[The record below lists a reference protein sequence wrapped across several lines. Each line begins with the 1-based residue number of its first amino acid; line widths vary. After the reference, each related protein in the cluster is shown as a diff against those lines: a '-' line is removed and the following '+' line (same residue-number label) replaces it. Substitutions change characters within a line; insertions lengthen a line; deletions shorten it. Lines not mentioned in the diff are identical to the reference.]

1 MTNQSSLHK
10 TNGENEAEISLW
22 LDYMVEP
29 TTLESL
35 LDYCK
40 NRLANGKS
48 NEVIN
53 SMANEITVAVDKV
66 WKGIESDH
74 PDTIV
79 AKGVP
84 GVVTKMFLSLGPNY

>member
-1 MTNQSSLHK
+1 MTNQSSQNK
-10 TNGENEAEISLW
+10 TNSENETEISLW

-40 NRLANGKS
+40 NLLANGQS

-53 SMANEITVAVDKV
+53 SMANEVTVAVDKV

-74 PDTIV
+74 PDYDCR
-79 AKGVP
+79 KGCSWCCHQNVS
-84 GVVTKMFLSLGPNY
+84 VTWPE